1 VWTKDDLL
9 DNVML
14 YWLTETY
21 LSAALYYYNPGRPGG
36 MDSDFINDDLPI
48 VPVPTGV
55 MQFKGDV
62 WNMPRKWAER
72 LYNIQSW
79 KVEDKGG
86 HFAPAEKP
94 DVLVEDLRE
103 FFRRFR

>member
-1 VWTKDDLL
+1 
-9 DNVML
+9 M
-14 YWLTETY
+14 
-21 LSAALYYYNPGRPGG
+21 SAALYYYHPGRPGG

>member
-1 VWTKDDLL
+1 
-9 DNVML
+9 
-14 YWLTETY
+14 
-21 LSAALYYYNPGRPGG
+21 
-36 MDSDFINDDLPI
+36 
-48 VPVPTGV
+48 
-55 MQFKGDV
+55 
-62 WNMPRKWAER
+62 MPRKWAER